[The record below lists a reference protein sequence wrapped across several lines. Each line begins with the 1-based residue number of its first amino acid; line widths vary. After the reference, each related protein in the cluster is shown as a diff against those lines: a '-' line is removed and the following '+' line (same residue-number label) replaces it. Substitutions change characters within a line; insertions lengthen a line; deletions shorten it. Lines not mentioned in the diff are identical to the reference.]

1 MLSRLLAAVG
11 LAALE
16 GELAAM
22 VRRAR
27 RRAILLAA
35 AVLLWVV
42 AIAFALA
49 TLTIWLAGA
58 LGPIVASGIMAGA
71 FAVVALIL
79 QIAASAQARRPRP
92 PPSIG
97 ALFQGA
103 AAGKDGGD
111 GTTFGLLAIVA
122 VAGYMLGRHLFRR

>member
-1 MLSRLLAAVG
+1 MLSRLLSAVG

-35 AVLLWVV
+35 AMLLWVV

-49 TLTIWLAGA
+49 TLTIWLAGE
-58 LGPIVASGIMAGA
+58 LGPIAASGIMAGA

-79 QIAASAQARRPRP
+79 QIAASAQARRRRP

-97 ALFQGA
+97 ALFQEA
-103 AAGKDGGD
+103 AAGKDGAD
-111 GTTFGLLAIVA
+111 GTTFGLLAIVT
-122 VAGYMLGRHLFRR
+122 VAGYLLGRNLFRR